1 MSAQSVHSPRQ
12 VPRHKKPWQVIKT
25 AFEREIKPKQL
36 EQSFLKNGNGGGG
49 SSESQQG
56 GGSSESQQGGGER
69 STTVLLDKLGRCPLY
84 VKVIAAGNVLAADT
98 NNLSDPYVVVTMGGD
113 SDTTRVERKT
123 LNPVWDETFVYSRK
137 RLCEAVE
144 SGCPWVEFKVY
155 DWDALSKD
163 DFLGQAFFRFTELDP
178 RYGSGGVVKLPLK
191 GVKKKKEEVHG
202 ELEIIAWFG
211 DEYKEIAM
219 DICPSVGLLGAPL
232 VLHHQGHCMMEEPLF
247 SILCIKVLDVV
258 EVGGNHGVM
267 GKSPSVRPRLLSKAF
282 SASRIEELVNDVG
295 DGDTDDEDGDTD
307 DSQNQEI
314 GDFMYCRATLGRNVV
329 TSHLVRKQGSVAPI
343 NDRLAF
349 IIPLPILDRMVQIVI
364 FRTKKSKNRGRATH
378 VAQFS
383 LSEVLPDLSDKN
395 VDLRTAIRES
405 SISLRPIGAMFAESK
420 LRISVSISDLDY
432 RRKFY
437 NESLLMRPPGY
448 MHGLYADQRIT
459 TRFQSN
465 TKTLT
470 KKDVAFLAHKTATE
484 YSEYEEN
491 QIKWEEMQD
500 NAKLFLSGAA
510 ERTSDKAVSWYDWA
524 VSKTLGDRYI
534 RRSEEVPESSVYH
547 AESAEVNR
555 DDLLVIPE
563 PKGFLSLKL
572 DEVHIPGADVSS
584 NYFCVFKFENIWART
599 KLEKPN
605 KYGKMT
611 FEWEARYPV
620 LNPAA
625 ILYMAVVAKPSA
637 KEAKTGKLGSFVLI
651 GKLRVR
657 ISTIKSNKHVSA
669 KLVFLNERRKG
680 GNVAG
685 RASFN
690 FFLQIESQKARAA
703 GYAAPPFPKENYVHG
718 TTGLMRQLNKDRRK
732 LVVEW
737 VTAANPGIPAL
748 AVEAIEDV
756 ENEEF
761 QMSRLKTNFRRIKLA
776 LASLLKAKSYF
787 DVVASWKYPWLSRA
801 GMVFCI
807 FTAYH
812 PQIVILCFLLYLA
825 ALCYKSKPEE
835 FGLPMGMEH
844 DEISMAEAD
853 DTDEKE
859 MIKGVQLEV
868 QAKNP
873 YLVLKNKYESVI
885 NIIFKV
891 QTFADMFAS
900 FLERLLA
907 LGTWADPLATSLILV
922 VILVFCVI
930 LAVLGFRPLM
940 SALLCFLIRPP
951 RMRSPWTPGP
961 VSFFL
966 KLPSRGDRLV

>member
-1 MSAQSVHSPRQ
+1 M
-12 VPRHKKPWQVIKT
+12 
-25 AFEREIKPKQL
+25 
-36 EQSFLKNGNGGGG
+36 N
-49 SSESQQG
+49 
-56 GGSSESQQGGGER
+56 
-69 STTVLLDKLGRCPLY
+69 D
-84 VKVIAAGNVLAADT
+84 AGN
-98 NNLSDPYVVVTMGGD
+98 S
-113 SDTTRVERKT
+113 E
-123 LNPVWDETFVYSRK
+123 DE
-137 RLCEAVE
+137 
-144 SGCPWVEFKVY
+144 
-155 DWDALSKD
+155 
-163 DFLGQAFFRFTELDP
+163 
-178 RYGSGGVVKLPLK
+178 
-191 GVKKKKEEVHG
+191 HG
-202 ELEIIAWFG
+202 ENE
-211 DEYKEIAM
+211 
-219 DICPSVGLLGAPL
+219 
-232 VLHHQGHCMMEEPLF
+232 
-247 SILCIKVLDVV
+247 
-258 EVGGNHGVM
+258 
-267 GKSPSVRPRLLSKAF
+267 
-282 SASRIEELVNDVG
+282 
-295 DGDTDDEDGDTD
+295 DTE
-307 DSQNQEI
+307 NQEI
-314 GDFMYCRATLGRNVV
+314 GDFLYCRATLGRNMV

-364 FRTKKSKNRGRATH
+364 FRTKKSKSRGRATH

-420 LRISVSISDLDY
+420 LHLAVSISDLDY
-432 RRKFY
+432 RRTFY
-437 NESLLMRPPGY
+437 NESLLMRPPGF
-448 MHGLYADQRIT
+448 MHGFCADQRIT

-484 YSEYEEN
+484 YSEYEEH

-500 NAKLFLSGAA
+500 KAKLFLSGAA
-510 ERTSDKAVSWYDWA
+510 ERTSDKALSWYDWA
-524 VSKTLGDRYI
+524 VSKTLGDSYL

-547 AESAEVNR
+547 AESAEIKG
-555 DDLLVIPE
+555 DDVLVIPK
-563 PKGFLSLKL
+563 PKGFLSVKL
-572 DEVHIPGADVSS
+572 EDIHIPGADVSS

-605 KYGKMT
+605 RYGKLK
-611 FEWEARYPV
+611 FEWEGRYPV

-637 KEAKTGKLGSFVLI
+637 KEAKTGNLGSFIFI

-657 ISTIKSNKHVSA
+657 ISTIKSNKTVPA
-669 KLVFLNERRKG
+669 NLIFLNERKKG
-680 GNVAG
+680 GNVVG

-690 FFLQIESQKARAA
+690 FFLEIESQKVRAS

-737 VTAANPGIPAL
+737 VNAANPGIPII

-756 ENEEF
+756 ENEDF

-776 LASLLKAKSYF
+776 IASLLKAKAYF

-812 PQIVILCFLLYLA
+812 PQIVIFCFLLYLA

-844 DEISMAEAD
+844 DKVSMAEAD

-859 MIKGVQLEV
+859 KVKGVQLEV

-873 YLVLKNKYESVI
+873 YLVLKGKYESVI
-885 NIIFKV
+885 NIMFKV

-900 FLERLLA
+900 FLERLIALA
-907 LGTWADPLATSLILV
+907 TWADPLATSILLV
-922 VILVFCVI
+922 VILVFCAI
-930 LAVLGFRPLM
+930 LAVLGFRPLI

-961 VSFFL
+961 ISFFL